1 MYNGRLVAAWFVVVR
16 EHGTLYPFSLLSS
29 SKRLPFASVLV
40 KQEQSTYNS
49 ALAIFLFR
57 VQHGRRKG

>member
-1 MYNGRLVAAWFVVVR
+1 MVAGVRVV
-16 EHGTLYPFSLLSS
+16 ENTEPSILSPFSLPRSV
-29 SKRLPFASVLV
+29 LPFASVLV

-57 VQHGRRKG
+57 VQHGRRKEGKR